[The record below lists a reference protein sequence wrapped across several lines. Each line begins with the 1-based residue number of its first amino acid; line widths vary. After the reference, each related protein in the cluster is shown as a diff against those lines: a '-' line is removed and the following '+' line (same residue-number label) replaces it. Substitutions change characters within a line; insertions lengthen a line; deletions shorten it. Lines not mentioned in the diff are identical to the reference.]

1 MSAVLPG
8 DAGLPIPAEM
18 RAAVLD
24 GTGTAHLA
32 VRRVPVPR
40 PGLGQ
45 LLARVDA
52 AGICTSVN
60 KLLDQGPAHP
70 LMHGWDPA
78 AHPVIVGDEGVV
90 TLVEVGSD
98 LRDRFEPGQRMAV
111 QPAVDIAPIQHR
123 ERYRDQGRG
132 VAKIAVGYTL
142 PGLLAEY
149 VLIGEEVLAAGCLLP
164 LPDAALPG
172 RPRCHRRAHQLHHL
186 VARAPRPPHAARPH
200 AAAPREQRSAAGRR
214 RGRHRRR
221 AHGPHPRGHRHGRP
235 TAGHHRHG
243 SPGRPP

>member
-1 MSAVLPG
+1 MSAIRPG
-8 DAGLPIPAEM
+8 DAGLPIPDEM

-24 GTGTAHLA
+24 GTGVDHLA
-32 VRRVPVPR
+32 VRCVPVPR
-40 PGLGQ
+40 PGARQ

-60 KLLDQGPAHP
+60 KLLDQGPEHP

-90 TLVEVGSD
+90 TLVDVGAG
-98 LRDRFEPGQRMAV
+98 LRDRYRPGSRFAV

-123 ERYRDQGRG
+123 ERYRDHGRG

-149 VLIGEEVLAAGCLLP
+149 ILIGRGGAGCRLLP
-164 LPDAALPG
+164 A
-172 RPRCHRRAHQLHHL
+172 
-186 VARAPRPPHAARPH
+186 AAR
-200 AAAPREQRSAAGRR
+200 
-214 RGRHRRR
+214 
-221 AHGPHPRGHRHGRP
+221 
-235 TAGHHRHG
+235 
-243 SPGRPP
+243 